1 LAGFWADA
9 LKKMPLNKMITLKIV
24 ANFLLLV
31 IGDKVS
37 CIMNIKITAN
47 TLKKLEQL
55 FEEARYIIRFEKG
68 TFNSG
73 YCILEDKRV
82 VVVNKFLNLEG
93 RINALSEILPSIN
106 VIEGDLSTESLKF
119 YKQIMGDYSPN
130 IITIQTEMDI

>member
-1 LAGFWADA
+1 
-9 LKKMPLNKMITLKIV
+9 
-24 ANFLLLV
+24 
-31 IGDKVS
+31 
-37 CIMNIKITAN
+37 MNIKITAN

-106 VIEGDLSTESLKF
+106 VIEGELSTESLKF